1 MKISVH
7 KVSLNPLYRRLIGAV
22 LFVMLILMASD
33 AGALTTGETYSIT
46 AQKVNS
52 NGSLASASAS
62 SSAVADSN
70 GKISFSLTNVPDNG
84 SCNFLVITVR
94 DSSDIV
100 VRRSIAPCPNSGES
114 LPMGVSGLTNSQT
127 DALLA
132 ALTSAGTDD
141 PILAV
146 FGFALVRSTAVSSS
160 ELSFMAN
167 LCNQGINNSGGF
179 ISYLTS
185 NGVSSAQ
192 IASYRSHII
201 DRLANKTS
209 GYSKMI
215 KDSVDATTTTA
226 KLDARG
232 EAASKLL
239 LVLVQAAT
247 DAGFSQDRVLEAF
260 NAMGSIIMPLMQQGV
275 TNGDITA
282 ATAQMINSS
291 IGGSIQK
298 VKADKNIEKYSRA
311 LIALGASGADVTN
324 YQTAATTLLN
334 SMVTAFKTF
343 EQVFNGSETNTA
355 ISTAETALNTS
366 MQTAFDQFVTDT
378 AASNSRITTMI
389 SNIDS
394 ALGVSTGLT
403 VSGFQ
408 FYKSNGTTVNW
419 PLTMVILV
427 DWVSS
432 IVSNGGGMTYT
443 RDSTSIPS
451 NNLWLGN
458 CSNNSYFNKTDCQS
472 NGGIW
477 TAARTDFVGQGISA
491 SYAAIF
497 GIQQDIGIL
506 EFVRWAAQTS
516 AGQNMSAHEALEKSF
531 SDSVAGLASNIS
543 GTTDGSTSINSTL
556 KSAIITLMK
565 SPQF

>member
-1 MKISVH
+1 MKVCVN
-7 KVSLNPLYRRLIGAV
+7 KVSLTPLYCYLIGAV
-22 LFVMLILMASD
+22 LFAMLISMASD

-52 NGSLASASAS
+52 NGSLAAVSAS

-94 DSSDIV
+94 DSTDTV

-146 FGFALVRSTAVSSS
+146 FGFALVRSTAVTSP

-192 IASYRSHII
+192 IASYRSYII
-201 DRLANKTS
+201 DRLANTAS

-215 KDSVDATTTTA
+215 KDSVDASTAAA
-226 KLDARG
+226 KLNARG

-247 DAGFSQDRVLEAF
+247 DAGFSQDRILEAF
-260 NAMGSIIMPLMQQGV
+260 NAMGSIIMPLMQQGI
-275 TNGDITA
+275 TNGDITP

-298 VKADKNIEKYSRA
+298 LKADKNIEKYSRA

-324 YQTAATTLLN
+324 YQTAANTLLN
-334 SMVTAFKTF
+334 SMITAFKTF
-343 EQVFNGSETNTA
+343 EQVFNGSETNTT
-355 ISTAETALNTS
+355 ISNAETVLNTA
-366 MQTAFDQFVTDT
+366 MQTAFNQFMTDT

-389 SNIDS
+389 SNMDS

-403 VSGFQ
+403 VSDFQ
-408 FYKSNGTTVNW
+408 FYKPDGTTVNW

-427 DWVSS
+427 DWASG

-443 RDSTSIPS
+443 RDSTAIPS
-451 NNLWLGN
+451 NNLWLGS
-458 CSNNSYFNKTDCQS
+458 CSNSIYFNKTDCES
-472 NGGIW
+472 NGGTW
-477 TAARTDFVGQGISA
+477 TAARTDFVGQGIPA

-497 GIQQDIGIL
+497 GIQQDIEIL
-506 EFVRWAAQTS
+506 EFVRWAAQQA
-516 AGQNMSAHEALEKSF
+516 AGQNMSAHEALEKSY
-531 SDSVAGLASNIS
+531 SNSVAGLASNIS
-543 GTTDGSTSINSTL
+543 GTVDGSTSISSAL
-556 KSAIITLMK
+556 KSAIVTLMK